1 LDNRGYGASVAKG
14 ANKAS
19 VEKVDIQVGPATRV
33 NRAFKAKKVKKEIKA
48 MQAKKVKTAKRVK
61 QVSKAQRASV
71 AKRVKQVRKALAEI
85 VEKLGLVV
93 SKGRKVIKAIEA
105 RLDYEV
111 KTAKTEKTVRKV
123 KRDEWGRR
131 D

>member
-1 LDNRGYGASVAKG
+1 
-14 ANKAS
+14 
-19 VEKVDIQVGPATRV
+19 
-33 NRAFKAKKVKKEIKA
+33 VKRETKA
-48 MQAKKVKTAKRVK
+48 MQAKEAKKVK
-61 QVSKAQRASV
+61 QVSKARRASV

-93 SKGRKVIKAIEA
+93 SKGRRVIKAIEA

-111 KTAKTEKTVRKV
+111 KTAKTEKTAKTVRKV
-123 KRDEWGRR
+123 KREEWGRR